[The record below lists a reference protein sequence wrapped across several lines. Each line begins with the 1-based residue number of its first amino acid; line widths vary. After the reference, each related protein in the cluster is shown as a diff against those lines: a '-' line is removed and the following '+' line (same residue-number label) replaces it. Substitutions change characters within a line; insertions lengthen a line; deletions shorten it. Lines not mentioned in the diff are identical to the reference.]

1 MKEEEQP
8 SIAGFPPYERGYR
21 AMGYAQ
27 GVPPLRVVQ
36 WYDPLLP
43 LAKEAEECICPTIA
57 DFTVCTHSFKSIVT
71 EEILLLPSLLSLPQ
85 LHRIYLKA
93 EAFQNEKQQALL
105 KKYWQPNSKTYFLL
119 SWHSDAFECIEQL
132 RGLRT
137 LSATLPQ
144 GTKLPITCWI
154 HQPTEQF
161 YALSGQAD
169 DLICELRDQQ
179 LISPEIRWLVRRSL
193 VTQTTDPFAK

>member
-1 MKEEEQP
+1 MR
-8 SIAGFPPYERGYR
+8 S
-21 AMGYAQ
+21 
-27 GVPPLRVVQ
+27 
-36 WYDPLLP
+36 
-43 LAKEAEECICPTIA
+43 
-57 DFTVCTHSFKSIVT
+57 
-71 EEILLLPSLLSLPQ
+71 
-85 LHRIYLKA
+85 
-93 EAFQNEKQQALL
+93 
-105 KKYWQPNSKTYFLL
+105 SKTYFLL

-154 HQPTEQF
+154 HQPTEQL